1 VPGCTGV
8 KNEIRGDQEGNY
20 IFVRHYHRLFRNR
33 AKTCC
38 IKAASA
44 AVYTFTLDVVSLIR
58 LLS

>member
-1 VPGCTGV
+1 V
-8 KNEIRGDQEGNY
+8 KNEIRGDQEGNF